1 MEILRGRGLQ
11 IHVEVSFSGFE
22 MWSNESHCTFPI
34 NSGNQTNTNTPS
46 VEINKGS
53 FFVIY
58 FLFLFPALNDTDAL
72 LSIMFVTRQVEQ
84 NAKEEVQQCKNS
96 KVNLWMIFYTLK
108 IVLYN
113 CLDAARLLFPAL
125 FMQSNEIHT
134 QYISCDTC
142 TKLFPVW
149 TCCN

>member
-113 CLDAARLLFPAL
+113 CLDAAHAFSSTIHAVKWDPYSVYFMWYLHKIISSLDLL
-125 FMQSNEIHT
+125 
-134 QYISCDTC
+134 
-142 TKLFPVW
+142 
-149 TCCN
+149 